1 MRRRPPFDKLSNAD
15 GFKRGRVRVTT
26 RGGARP
32 GAGRKPGSR
41 NKRTVL
47 AEVLPKL
54 AAPDQQLP
62 LYRLLDR
69 IADETEDIR
78 YRDALSIACL
88 PYLHSRP
95 VSNLTAKPPHLMSD
109 EELKATLDAEIEHQR
124 QLAKGRGH
132 LQVVGKK

>member
-1 MRRRPPFDKLSNAD
+1 
-15 GFKRGRVRVTT
+15 VTT

-47 AEVLPKL
+47 AEVLPKH
-54 AAPDQQLP
+54 AEQDRELP

-69 IADETEDIR
+69 FADETEDIR
-78 YRDALSIACL
+78 YRDVLSIACL

-109 EELKATLDAEIEHQR
+109 EELKATSEAEIEHRR
-124 QLAKGRGH
+124 QLEKGRGH
-132 LQVVGKK
+132 LRVVKGAAK